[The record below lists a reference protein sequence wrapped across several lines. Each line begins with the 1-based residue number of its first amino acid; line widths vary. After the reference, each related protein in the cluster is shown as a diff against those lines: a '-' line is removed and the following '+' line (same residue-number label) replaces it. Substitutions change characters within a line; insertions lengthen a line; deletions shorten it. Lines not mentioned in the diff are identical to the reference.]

1 MHTPA
6 DMARFYNHPE
16 IVALRQAALA
26 VNSQPMSGKARGRVM
41 KAPLNA
47 IRDKVAELKARE
59 A

>member
-26 VNSQPMSGKARGRVM
+26 VNAQPMGGKARGLAM